1 MLKIK
6 NAALAASAVEKAQ
19 YPEEKLAEIVFLGR
33 SNVGKSSLINTL
45 LNRKNLARISGAPGK
60 TRLLNFYRFSFT
72 CDGVEQ
78 AMYFVDLPGYGYAKV
93 SRTERDKWLDMI
105 SEFLEERQ
113 GTKFCWQLVDIRHEP
128 SVQDIEMHNILR
140 NAGYKLMVVAT
151 KADKISR
158 GQRARNLDVIAAALG
173 MHREDIEVFS
183 AVTREGKEQLLDIVE
198 EFAKVNGRE
207 CIS

>member
-6 NAALAASAVEKAQ
+6 NAALAASAVKKAQ

-60 TRLLNFYRFSFT
+60 TRLLNFYRFTFT
-72 CDGVEQ
+72 CDDGAEQ

-113 GTKFCWQLVDIRHEP
+113 GAKFCWQLVDIRHEP
-128 SVQDIEMHNILR
+128 SIQDIEMHNILR
-140 NAGYKLMVVAT
+140 NAGYRLMVVAT

-158 GQRARNLDVIAAALG
+158 GQRAKHLAIIAKALG
-173 MHREDIEVFS
+173 VHSGDIEVFS
-183 AVTREGKEQLLDIVE
+183 AVTREGKEQLLDVVE
-198 EFAKVNGRE
+198 GFVKL
-207 CIS
+207 